1 MSNKKEKGKKET
13 KPKMHTI
20 DIKGKAYVQVSERI
34 RHFNEICKNGRITTR
49 IISHDGGVVLMQA
62 IVVPDVKEPKRY
74 FTGYATEW
82 QDKAGSM
89 VNKTS
94 YIENCETSA
103 VGRALG
109 MMGIGILEG
118 FASADEVK
126 TAKNKEKKMENLF
139 CSVCKKN
146 ITGPEKGYSL
156 KMFGK
161 QLCRGCQVN
170 ERKQTEYAQDPGR
183 DDEGYNQAHQADP
196 ETGEIQP
203 PADTPPPTDDDAPEG
218 IPA

>member
-1 MSNKKEKGKKET
+1 MIKEKIIQ
-13 KPKMHTI
+13 KPKLHTI
-20 DIKGKAYVQVSERI
+20 DIRGKQYVQVSERI
-34 RHFNEICKNGRITTR
+34 RHFNEIYPNGRITTR
-49 IISHDGGVVLMQA
+49 IISHNGGVVLMQA
-62 IVVPDVKEPKRY
+62 IVVPDIKETKRY

-126 TAKNKEKKMENLF
+126 TAQKKEKQNSGLI
-139 CSVCKKN
+139 CSDCSKS
-146 ITGPEKGYSL
+146 ITWPEKGYSL

-161 QLCRGCQVN
+161 QLCRSCQSNKKKIAQHQEQSQDNGNN
-170 ERKQTEYAQDPGR
+170 E
-183 DDEGYNQAHQADP
+183 EGYQSYKDEQEANPQ
-196 ETGEIQP
+196 TGEVAP
-203 PADTPPPTDDDAPEG
+203 LTDEEAPEV
-218 IPA
+218 